1 MIVRIFDVVIV
12 GGGAAGRILAL
23 RLSGDPSLAV
33 ALIESANERELCLR
47 DSRFVRD
54 ISGYLHRRSL
64 TAASKTHVDAWHDLG
79 NSGWDYDSF
88 ATAVHR
94 CQSQYNGLASARSRT
109 NLTIATE
116 TTVHKIHFDRSSNG
130 EIVATGVE
138 AIKRIGGKAIFQA
151 RKEVILAA
159 GAISSSRLLE
169 HSGIGNVEL
178 LQQIG
183 IDCIIDNPHVGENL
197 QDHVGT
203 DVVFAA
209 KNDMQTLHSISSK
222 RDNGFVNTF
231 DCCRH
236 RANLFKQSCLTSSVQ
251 LPFPGINSSEGKHDL
266 NSLLRR
272 MATYDMA
279 EQSVTTTPEFA
290 TVHELFVRS
299 ILTSP
304 TDASASLTVGHAC
317 TDLDHPDDV
326 GCTCAGHTVVTVQ
339 LAYPLSR
346 GSTHITGPS
355 IEAPNL
361 TEARY
366 LSHPTDVEV
375 LGRHVRS
382 VEQMF
387 KHAELTMQ
395 HPKHDKVLF
404 PNVDTARKYVNQT
417 ASGSSHYT
425 GTCAMMPR
433 EIGGVVDHKLRLF
446 GCQNLRVCDAS
457 VMPMGPGVA
466 FEIAIAGVA
475 EMGAALVEQSLSRKE
490 S

>member
-1 MIVRIFDVVIV
+1 MIVQVFDVVIV
-12 GGGAAGRILAL
+12 GGGAPGRILAL
-23 RLSGDPSLAV
+23 RLSGDPSISV

-47 DSRFVRD
+47 DSRFIRD
-54 ISGYLHRRSL
+54 ISGCLQRRNF
-64 TAASKTHVDAWHDLG
+64 TPASKTHIDAWHDLG

-88 ATAVHR
+88 ARAVHR
-94 CQSQYNGLASARSRT
+94 CQSQYDGLASTRSRT

-138 AIKRIGGKAIFQA
+138 AIKRIGGRAIFQA

-159 GAISSSRLLE
+159 GAIGSPRLLE

-183 IDCIIDNPHVGENL
+183 IDGIIDNPHVGENL

-203 DVVFAA
+203 DVLFAA
-209 KNDMQTLHSISSK
+209 KKDLQTLYSLSSK
-222 RDNGFVNTF
+222 RDNGLVNTS
-231 DCCRH
+231 DYCHH

-251 LPFPGINSSEGKHDL
+251 LPLPGINSSEGKHDL
-266 NSLLRR
+266 NSLLRK
-272 MATYDMA
+272 MATYDMVD
-279 EQSVTTTPEFA
+279 QSVPTTPEFA

-304 TDASASLTVGHAC
+304 ADASASLTVRHAC
-317 TDLDHPDDV
+317 TDLDQRDDV
-326 GCTCAGHTVVTVQ
+326 GCTCANHTAVTVL
-339 LAYPLSR
+339 LAHPLSR

-361 TEARY
+361 TDARC
-366 LSHPTDVEV
+366 LSHPADVEV
-375 LGRHVRS
+375 LGRHVLA

-387 KHAELTMQ
+387 KHAELMTQ
-395 HPKHDKVLF
+395 QSKYDKVLF
-404 PNVDTARKYVNQT
+404 PNMDTARKYVNRT

-446 GCQNLRVCDAS
+446 GCPNLRVCDAS
-457 VMPMGPGVA
+457 VMAIGPGVA
-466 FEIAIAGVA
+466 FKTAIAGVA
-475 EMGAALVEQSLSRKE
+475 EMGAAFVKQSLSRKE
-490 S
+490 